1 MNSVDELFS
10 KAFLF
15 MTTEV
20 RILNQ
25 RQIWT
30 YPGFSQT
37 LLGNAAYCRFI
48 SCFLRHSIL
57 RLCMLH
63 LNNHKILKYLKIKK
77 SMTPILEI
85 PNSHTAI
92 NTYITMLSLNIKNA
106 RKVTSYYWQ
115 HVVDTVFSFI
125 VYRIRPDSFSHLHWH
140 FVQVLPELLQI
151 LSHGFPLLFLLLHI
165 ACQMTCA
172 ALYCKNY

>member
-1 MNSVDELFS
+1 MSCSRKPSCSWRLKSEFQIR
-10 KAFLF
+10 
-15 MTTEV
+15 E
-20 RILNQ
+20 RI
-25 RQIWT
+25 RT

-37 LLGNAAYCRFI
+37 L
-48 SCFLRHSIL
+48 SIL

-106 RKVTSYYWQ
+106 RKGHFILLAARCWHSIFIYCIL
-115 HVVDTVFSFI
+115 DTARLFFFNYTDTLSKYFRNTCE
-125 VYRIRPDSFSHLHWH
+125 YCLAR
-140 FVQVLPELLQI
+140 LPTA
-151 LSHGFPLLFLLLHI
+151 FLLLHV